1 MSLKLL
7 LNTTPLLHPLTG
19 IGNYILN
26 LAEQFNLLAPE
37 NEYLYFYNG
46 RVSRRLITYET
57 SKPLQ
62 QFYRLKEVAKSCLST
77 IPFVEQ
83 VARRS
88 WNLLKTI
95 KKALGRPLDVYQ
107 GIDVYFE
114 PNFILLDLPAKK
126 KVVTVHDLSFYLHP
140 EWFVEGV
147 LQFKEVFIKKLGYAD
162 RVITGSRTVKEE
174 VCNTLNLPED
184 RVVSIY
190 NGVDHNRFRE
200 YPRDMLMD
208 WAYLNR
214 LPSNFILYVGNIE
227 PRKNLLKVIKAY
239 SLLPPHIKRE
249 YKLVLVGFKGWK
261 NREVMEAIASTENVL
276 YIGYVSAQDLP
287 YYYNLA
293 SFFVYMS
300 LYEGFGLPPLEAMA
314 CGIPVL
320 VSDIPVFRE
329 ILSDAALYADP
340 LDVEEIASKM
350 TLLIEQADLRSKL
363 VKKGKERAAFFNWEK
378 TATDHLNLFYTLV
391 ER

>member
-1 MSLKLL
+1 MNIKLL

-19 IGNYILN
+19 IGNYTLN
-26 LAEQFNLLAPE
+26 LAKQFNILAPE

-46 RVSRRLITYET
+46 RVSRRLVTYET
-57 SKPLQ
+57 SSSLQ
-62 QFYRLKEVAKSCLST
+62 QFQRFKEAAKSCFFAL
-77 IPFVEQ
+77 PFAEQ

-95 KKALGRPLDVYQ
+95 NKASGRPFNAYQ

-147 LQFKEVFIKKLGYAD
+147 LQFKEAFIKKVGYAD

-174 VCNTLNLPED
+174 VCNILNLPED

-190 NGVDHNRFRE
+190 NGIDHDRFME
-200 YPRDMLMD
+200 YPKDVLED
-208 WAYLNR
+208 WPHLNR
-214 LPSNFILYVGNIE
+214 LPQSFILYVGTMA
-227 PRKNLLKVIKAY
+227 PRKNLLRVIKAY
-239 SLLPPHIKRE
+239 SLLPHYIKRE

-261 NREVMEAIASTENVL
+261 NREVLKAIASTEGVI
-276 YIGYVSAQDLP
+276 YFGYVPAEELP
-287 YYYNLA
+287 YFYNLA
-293 SFFVYMS
+293 SLFVYVS

-314 CGIPVL
+314 CGTPVL

-329 ILSDAALYADP
+329 ILSDAALYTDP

-350 TLLIEQADLRSKL
+350 TLVIEQPGLRDKL
-363 VKKGKERAAFFNWEK
+363 ARKGKVRAAFFDWEK
-378 TATDHLNLFYTLV
+378 TATEHLNLFYTLA
-391 ER
+391 EK